1 MYSVFAVDDEP
12 IVLEGIRSK
21 IDWEGNGFSFS
32 GEATDGEIALSMIHE
47 LKPDILITDIKM
59 PFMDGLQ
66 LAQAIKQTQPWIK
79 IIILSG
85 HDEFDYAKKA
95 ISIGIEDYL
104 LKPFTPDELLES
116 LKKTAQRID
125 IERKQLS
132 DISKLREELKSS
144 KTLVKKEFLNNLVH
158 GSEEMSTVIKKS
170 SELGLSLISRYYK
183 VLISRIE
190 SRTGNPD
197 SQQEACSLLN
207 SYSSAINEAVSFFHH
222 NNLLVCIF
230 KGSTQAELDDNSFR
244 AAETIGHIATKNE
257 DCSVLTAIGKTVEHL
272 SQLNVSYEDAKNILE
287 LSKNN
292 RSSNTYNNTQNRI
305 ISSDDLTLNGNSSEQ
320 NGRSDS
326 TLTDYLDITDNDP
339 LVDRLKYAS
348 KNDISAIIDE
358 SMILI
363 RNNPGQFKVF
373 ASYILV
379 DLIFAVS
386 KLIEKFGGD
395 IKQLKPEILQRKF
408 IDDAVQDEANFTKI
422 LEQVL
427 NFAVEYRN
435 SKMIGKYGD
444 VILKAKKY
452 IEENYA
458 DQNTTLSTVAEAVA
472 LSPNHFS
479 TIFSQECKTTFIEYL
494 TNVRIEN
501 AKRLIRETEMKGYDI
516 AYECG
521 FSDPHYFSYIF
532 KKNTGLSPREYK
544 MTCMTNAI

>member
-21 IDWEGNGFSFS
+21 IDWEGSNFAFA

-47 LKPDILITDIKM
+47 IKPDILITDIKM

-66 LAQAIKQTQPWIK
+66 LAEAIKRTQPWIK

-104 LKPFTPDELLES
+104 LKPFTPEELLAS
-116 LKKTAQRID
+116 LKKTAAQID
-125 IERKQLS
+125 KERKQLS

-144 KTLVKKEFLNNLVH
+144 ETLIKKEFLNNLVH
-158 GSEEMSTVIKKS
+158 GSADTNTVMQKCA
-170 SELGLSLISRYYK
+170 ELGISLISRYYK

-190 SRTGNPD
+190 SKTGNTKN
-197 SQQEACSLLN
+197 QQEACSLLN
-207 SYSSAINEAVSFFHH
+207 SYSAAINEAVSFFHH
-222 NNLLVCIF
+222 SNLLVCIF
-230 KGSTQAELDDNSFR
+230 KGSTQSELDDNTFR
-244 AAETIGHIATKNE
+244 AAETISHIATKND
-257 DCSVLTAIGKTVEHL
+257 DCTVLTAIGKTVEHL
-272 SQLNVSYEDAKNILE
+272 SQLKESYDDAKRILQAGST
-287 LSKNN
+287 SKE
-292 RSSNTYNNTQNRI
+292 NRI
-305 ISSDDLTLNGNSSEQ
+305 ISSDDLAETETGAEDAL
-320 NGRSDS
+320 
-326 TLTDYLDITDNDP
+326 LDFNEGDP
-339 LVDRLKYAS
+339 LVDKLKYAG
-348 KNDISAIIDE
+348 KGDIKTIIEE
-358 SMILI
+358 SMSLI
-363 RNNPGQFKVF
+363 KKNPDQFSVF
-373 ASYILV
+373 ASYLLV

-386 KLIEKFGGD
+386 KLVEKLGGN
-395 IKQLKPEILQRKF
+395 IKELNPEILQRKF
-408 IDDAVQDEANFTKI
+408 IDDAVSDETRFTKT

-427 NFAVEYRN
+427 NFALEFRD
-435 SKMIGKYGD
+435 SKMTGKYGN
-444 VILKAKKY
+444 VILKAKQF

-458 DQNTTLSTVAEAVA
+458 DQNTTLTTVAEAVC

-494 TNVRIEN
+494 TNVRLEN
-501 AKRLIRETEMKGYDI
+501 AKRLMRETDMKGYDI

-544 MTCMTNAI
+544 LSTDGLPGHAKQ

>member
-21 IDWEGNGFSFS
+21 IDWEGSGFTFA

-47 LKPDILITDIKM
+47 IKPDILITDIKM

-66 LAQAIKQTQPWIK
+66 LAEAIKRTQPWIK

-104 LKPFTPDELLES
+104 LKPFTPDELLSS
-116 LKKTAQRID
+116 LNKTAAQID
-125 IERKQLS
+125 KERKQLS
-132 DISKLREELKSS
+132 DISRLREELKSS
-144 KTLVKKEFLNNLVH
+144 EALIKKDFLNNLVH
-158 GSEEMSTVIKKS
+158 GSEEMNTVIQKS
-170 SELGLSLISRYYK
+170 SELGINLIARYYK

-190 SRTGNPD
+190 SRSGD
-197 SQQEACSLLN
+197 QQKQQEACSLLN
-207 SYSSAINEAVSFFHH
+207 SYSTAINEAVSFFHH
-222 NNLLVCIF
+222 SNLLVCIF

-244 AAETIGHIATKNE
+244 AAETISHIAGKNE
-257 DCSVLTAIGKTVEHL
+257 DCTVVTAMGKTVDHL
-272 SQLNVSYEDAKNILE
+272 SQLKTSYEDAKKILNASGTGE
-287 LSKNN
+287 
-292 RSSNTYNNTQNRI
+292 NRI
-305 ISSDDLTLNGNSSEQ
+305 ISSDDLEQSES
-320 NGRSDS
+320 GS
-326 TLTDYLDITDNDP
+326 TEAALLELKEGDP
-339 LVDRLKYAS
+339 LVDKLKYAA
-348 KNDISAIIDE
+348 KGDIQSIIDE
-358 SMILI
+358 SMELI
-363 RNNPGQFKVF
+363 KKNPDQFSVF
-373 ASYILV
+373 ASYLLV

-386 KLIEKFGGD
+386 KLVEKLGGD
-395 IKQLKPEILQRKF
+395 IKALKPEILQRKF
-408 IDDAVQDEANFTKI
+408 IDDAVSDEERFTTT

-427 NFAVEYRN
+427 QFALEYRD
-435 SKMIGKYGD
+435 SKMTGKYAD

-458 DQNTTLSTVAEAVA
+458 DQNTTLTTVAEAVA

-494 TNVRIEN
+494 TNVRLEN
-501 AKRLIRETEMKGYDI
+501 AKRLMRETDMKGYDI

-544 MTCMTNAI
+544 LSVDK

>member
-1 MYSVFAVDDEP
+1 MYTVFAVDDEP

-21 IDWEGNGFSFS
+21 IDWEGSGFTFA
-32 GEATDGEIALSMIHE
+32 GEATDGEIALSMLQE

-66 LAQAIKQTQPWIK
+66 LSEAIKKIQPWIK

-104 LKPFTPDELLES
+104 LKPFTPDELISS
-116 LKKTAQRID
+116 LNKTAIQID
-125 IERKQLS
+125 KERKQLS
-132 DISKLREELKSS
+132 DISRLREELKSS
-144 KTLVKKEFLNNLVH
+144 ETLIKKEFLNNLVH
-158 GSEEMSTVIKKS
+158 GAVETNIVMEKCN
-170 SELGLSLISRYYK
+170 ELGINLISRYYK

-190 SRTGNPD
+190 SRTGNTQN
-197 SQQEACSLLN
+197 QQEACSLLN
-207 SYSSAINEAVSFFHH
+207 SYSTAWEQVVSFFHH
-222 NNLLVCIF
+222 SNLLVCIF
-230 KGSTQAELDDNSFR
+230 KGASQQELDESIFH

-257 DCSVLTAIGKTVEHL
+257 DCTVLTAIGKTVEHL
-272 SQLNVSYEDAKNILE
+272 SQLSISYEDAKHILE
-287 LSKNN
+287 LGGNAEKSTEK
-292 RSSNTYNNTQNRI
+292 QNRI
-305 ISSDDLTLNGNSSEQ
+305 INSEDLQSNS
-320 NGRSDS
+320 
-326 TLTDYLDITDNDP
+326 LDLLDLKENDP

-348 KNDISAIIDE
+348 QNDISAIIEE
-358 SMILI
+358 SMALI
-363 RNNPGQFKVF
+363 RNNPGQFSVF
-373 ASYILV
+373 ASYLLV

-386 KLIEKFGGD
+386 KLVEKLGGD
-395 IKQLKPEILQRKF
+395 IKELNPEILQRTYV
-408 IDDAVQDEANFTKI
+408 DTAVSDENRFHQT

-427 NFAVEYRN
+427 SFALNFRD
-435 SKMIGKYGD
+435 SKMTGKYGD

-458 DQNTTLSTVAEAVA
+458 DQNTTLTTVAEAVC

-494 TNVRIEN
+494 TNVRMEN
-501 AKRLIRETEMKGYDI
+501 AKRLMRETDMKGYDI

-544 MTCMTNAI
+544 LSVTTS

>member
-21 IDWEGNGFSFS
+21 IDWEGSNFAFA

-47 LKPDILITDIKM
+47 IKPDILITDIKM

-66 LAQAIKQTQPWIK
+66 LAEAIKRTQPWIK

-104 LKPFTPDELLES
+104 LKPFTPEELLAS
-116 LKKTAQRID
+116 LKKTAAQID
-125 IERKQLS
+125 KERKQLS

-144 KTLVKKEFLNNLVH
+144 ETLIKKEFLNNLVH
-158 GSEEMSTVIKKS
+158 GSADTNTVMQKCA
-170 SELGLSLISRYYK
+170 ELGISLISRYYK

-190 SRTGNPD
+190 SKTGNTKN
-197 SQQEACSLLN
+197 QQEACSLLN
-207 SYSSAINEAVSFFHH
+207 SYSAAINEAVSFFHH
-222 NNLLVCIF
+222 SNLLVCIF
-230 KGSTQAELDDNSFR
+230 KGSTQSELDDNTFR
-244 AAETIGHIATKNE
+244 AAETISHIATKND
-257 DCSVLTAIGKTVEHL
+257 DCTVLTAIGKTVEHL
-272 SQLNVSYEDAKNILE
+272 SQLKESYDDAKRILQAGST
-287 LSKNN
+287 SKE
-292 RSSNTYNNTQNRI
+292 NRI
-305 ISSDDLTLNGNSSEQ
+305 ISSDDLAETETGAEDAL
-320 NGRSDS
+320 
-326 TLTDYLDITDNDP
+326 LDFNEGDP
-339 LVDRLKYAS
+339 LVDKLKYAG
-348 KNDISAIIDE
+348 KGDIKTIIEE
-358 SMILI
+358 SMSLI
-363 RNNPGQFKVF
+363 KKNPDQFSVF
-373 ASYILV
+373 ASYLLV

-386 KLIEKFGGD
+386 KLVEKLGGN
-395 IKQLKPEILQRKF
+395 IKELNPEILQRKF
-408 IDDAVQDEANFTKI
+408 IDDAVSDETRFTKT

-427 NFAVEYRN
+427 NFALEFRD
-435 SKMIGKYGD
+435 SKMTGKYGN
-444 VILKAKKY
+444 VILKAKQF

-458 DQNTTLSTVAEAVA
+458 DQNTTLTTVAEAVC

-494 TNVRIEN
+494 TNVRLEN
-501 AKRLIRETEMKGYDI
+501 AKRLMRETDMKGYDI

-544 MTCMTNAI
+544 LSTDGLQGHTRQ

>member
-21 IDWEGNGFSFS
+21 IDWEGSGFTFA

-47 LKPDILITDIKM
+47 IKPDILITDIKM

-104 LKPFTPDELLES
+104 LKPFTPDELLAS
-116 LKKTAQRID
+116 LNKTAVQID
-125 IERKQLS
+125 KERKQLS
-132 DISKLREELKSS
+132 DISRLREELKSNEA
-144 KTLVKKEFLNNLVH
+144 LLKKEFLNNLVH
-158 GSEEMSTVIKKS
+158 GSEEMSAVIQKS
-170 SELGLSLISRYYK
+170 AELGLNLISRYYK

-190 SRTGNPD
+190 SRTNNNQN
-197 SQQEACSLLN
+197 QQEACSLLN
-207 SYSSAINEAVSFFHH
+207 SYSTAINEAVSFFHH
-222 NNLLVCIF
+222 SNLLVCIF
-230 KGSTQAELDDNSFR
+230 KGSTREELDDNTFR
-244 AAETIGHIATKNE
+244 AAETINHIATKNE
-257 DCSVLTAIGKTVEHL
+257 DCTVLTAMGKTVEHL
-272 SQLNVSYEDAKNILE
+272 SQLNTSYEDAKKILQA
-287 LSKNN
+287 
-292 RSSNTYNNTQNRI
+292 SSNNETRI
-305 ISSDDLTLNGNSSEQ
+305 ISSDDLADTENGNATA
-320 NGRSDS
+320 DA
-326 TLTDYLDITDNDP
+326 LLDLKEGDP
-339 LVDRLKYAS
+339 LVDKLKYAA
-348 KNDISAIIDE
+348 KGDIQSIIEE
-358 SMILI
+358 SMSLI
-363 RNNPGQFKVF
+363 KKNPDQFSVF
-373 ASYILV
+373 ASYLLV

-386 KLIEKFGGD
+386 KLVEKLGGN
-395 IKQLKPEILQRKF
+395 IKELKPEILQRKF
-408 IDDAVQDEANFTKI
+408 IDEAVSDETRFIKT

-427 NFAVEYRN
+427 NFALEFRD
-435 SKMIGKYGD
+435 SKMTGKYAD
-444 VILKAKKY
+444 VILKAKHY

-458 DQNTTLSTVAEAVA
+458 DQNTTLTTVAQAVA

-494 TNVRIEN
+494 TNVRLEN
-501 AKRLIRETEMKGYDI
+501 AKRLMRETDMKGYDI

-544 MTCMTNAI
+544 LQL

>member
-1 MYSVFAVDDEP
+1 M
-12 IVLEGIRSK
+12 LQ
-21 IDWEGNGFSFS
+21 
-32 GEATDGEIALSMIHE
+32 E

-66 LAQAIKQTQPWIK
+66 LSEAIKKIQPWIK

-104 LKPFTPDELLES
+104 LKPFTPDELITS
-116 LKKTAQRID
+116 LNKTAAQID
-125 IERKQLS
+125 KERKQLS
-132 DISKLREELKSS
+132 DISRLREELKSS
-144 KTLVKKEFLNNLVH
+144 ETLIKKEFLNNLVH
-158 GSEEMSTVIKKS
+158 GAVETNIVMEKCR
-170 SELGLSLISRYYK
+170 ELGINLISRYYK

-190 SRTGNPD
+190 SRTGNTQN
-197 SQQEACSLLN
+197 QQEACSLLN
-207 SYSSAINEAVSFFHH
+207 SYSTAWEQVVSFFHH
-222 NNLLVCIF
+222 SNLLVCIF
-230 KGSTQAELDDNSFR
+230 KGASQQELDESIFH

-257 DCSVLTAIGKTVEHL
+257 DCTVLTAIGKTVEHL
-272 SQLNVSYEDAKNILE
+272 SQLSISYEDAKHILE
-287 LSKNN
+287 LGGNAEKSTEKQNLIIN
-292 RSSNTYNNTQNRI
+292 SEDLQSN
-305 ISSDDLTLNGNSSEQ
+305 SLDL
-320 NGRSDS
+320 
-326 TLTDYLDITDNDP
+326 LDLKENDP

-348 KNDISAIIDE
+348 QNDISAIIEE
-358 SMILI
+358 SMALI
-363 RNNPGQFKVF
+363 RNNPGQFSVF
-373 ASYILV
+373 ASYLLV

-386 KLIEKFGGD
+386 KLVEKLGGD
-395 IKQLKPEILQRKF
+395 IKELNPEILQRTYV
-408 IDDAVQDEANFTKI
+408 DTAVSDENRFHQT

-427 NFAVEYRN
+427 SFALNFRD
-435 SKMIGKYGD
+435 SKMTGKYGD

-458 DQNTTLSTVAEAVA
+458 DQNTTLTTVAEAVC

-494 TNVRIEN
+494 TNVRMEN
-501 AKRLIRETEMKGYDI
+501 AKRLMRETDMKGYDI

-544 MTCMTNAI
+544 LSVEK